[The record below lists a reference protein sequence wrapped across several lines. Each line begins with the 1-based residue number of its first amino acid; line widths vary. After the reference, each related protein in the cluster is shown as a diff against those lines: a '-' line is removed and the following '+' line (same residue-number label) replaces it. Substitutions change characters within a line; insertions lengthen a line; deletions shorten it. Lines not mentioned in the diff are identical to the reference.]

1 MVSYTILREQ
11 KSHLA
16 IFPETG
22 YGLLGHAIFNSSPLL
37 PPPPVKSDTLIL
49 SYTQAFTKTYI
60 THQLLPLKGIR
71 LAGRGKLGVR
81 NLLFVW
87 VCFEVNVMPAVQPG
101 NKVWGW
107 KGLLTELVWSVP
119 GYKQEALEA
128 TI

>member
-1 MVSYTILREQ
+1 MVSHTILREQ
-11 KSHLA
+11 KSSLA

-22 YGLLGHAIFNSSPLL
+22 YRLLGHAIFNS
-37 PPPPVKSDTLIL
+37 PPPVKPDTLIL

-107 KGLLTELVWSVP
+107 KGLLTELVWSVL
-119 GYKQEALEA
+119 GYKQEVLEA